1 MTRLVLRISLNYPK
15 TMKYHN
21 GPYIAACADKL
32 GRELTK
38 DELIHALDC
47 LAHEALQTVE
57 KYQTALKGVVDMT
70 ARYSESSLSFGVV
83 NKVATEVLDSQ
94 NVKSAA
100 TGSER
105 KDHE

>member
-1 MTRLVLRISLNYPK
+1 MTRLVLRISPNYPK
-15 TMKYHN
+15 TMKCHN

-57 KYQTALKGVVDMT
+57 KYQTTLKEVVDMT
-70 ARYSESSLSFGVV
+70 DRYSESSLSFGVV
-83 NKVATEVLDSQ
+83 NKIAAEVLDSQ
-94 NVKSAA
+94 NK
-100 TGSER
+100 
-105 KDHE
+105 